1 MRRALG
7 ESISIFNNKTPI
19 CLCMKSSMVCVI
31 PTANSSSSV
40 QEFVVSAKLKSL
52 PLAQIQ
58 YEGSK
63 SPGEVLL
70 QGQLYQGFLISI
82 AQGFSKPFFLG
93 LVTCRDDC

>member
-1 MRRALG
+1 MRKH
-7 ESISIFNNKTPI
+7 FNFQQQNTNLSLREVI
-19 CLCMKSSMVCVI
+19 DGLCYPSSKQQQ
-31 PTANSSSSV
+31 SV
-40 QEFVVSAKLKSL
+40 QEFVVFAKLKSL
-52 PLAQIQ
+52 PLAHIQ

-63 SPGEVLL
+63 SPGEVLP